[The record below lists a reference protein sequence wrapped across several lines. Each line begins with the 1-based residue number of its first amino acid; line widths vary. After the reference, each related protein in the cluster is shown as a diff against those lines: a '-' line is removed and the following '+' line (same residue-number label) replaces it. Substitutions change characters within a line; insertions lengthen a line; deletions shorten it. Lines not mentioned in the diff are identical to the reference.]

1 MSPDTC
7 EDLQT
12 HLKTLSGDS
21 SEVMS
26 VYLSEDVSENISKDP
41 SKDMTGNASEDIS
54 LGMFAFF
61 TLSG

>member
-41 SKDMTGNASEDIS
+41 S
-54 LGMFAFF
+54 
-61 TLSG
+61 